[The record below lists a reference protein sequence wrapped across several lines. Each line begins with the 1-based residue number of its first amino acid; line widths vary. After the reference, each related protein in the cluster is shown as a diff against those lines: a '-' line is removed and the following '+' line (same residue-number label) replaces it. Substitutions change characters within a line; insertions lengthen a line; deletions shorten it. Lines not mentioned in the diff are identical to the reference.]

1 MSKIIETMNNP
12 FRKEKI
18 RTSAQE
24 EIAKIY
30 LKVSDKGK
38 NKARPA
44 PMPKLPWIIAA
55 AALVIALLVLF
66 FKSNID
72 VKVRI
77 LGEIPTL
84 SAGGTQADKFGT
96 LREKGIFLVKD
107 AEPNKYIVR
116 SADFK
121 GDAKAFSKMA
131 GAELIL
137 CNSRGPGWAN
147 YEIELKEPIN
157 LARLDLKYV
166 ARGER
171 GDEFL
176 TVVVVDSDNRTY
188 RVEKDISS
196 SLTKD
201 WQVFT
206 VNFMPLKNAVDIK
219 NISVIRFEF
228 GSLTVGNS
236 PMATIFM
243 KDICVTKT
251 KRMGW

>member
-1 MSKIIETMNNP
+1 MSKIIDTLNNP
-12 FRKEKI
+12 FKKEKV

-38 NKARPA
+38 HKSRPA
-44 PMPKLPWIIAA
+44 PMLKLPWIIAGA
-55 AALVIALLVLF
+55 AFVIAVLVLF

-72 VKVRI
+72 IKVRI
-77 LGEIPTL
+77 LGEIPALTAERP
-84 SAGGTQADKFGT
+84 SDKFGT
-96 LREKGIFLVKD
+96 LREKGVFLVKD

-116 SADFK
+116 NADFK
-121 GDAKAFSKMA
+121 GDAKPFSKITS
-131 GAELIL
+131 GALVL
-137 CNSRGPGWAN
+137 CNSRGSGWAN
-147 YEIELKEPIN
+147 YEIELKEPLN
-157 LARLDLKYV
+157 LSRLDLKYA

-176 TVVVVDSDNRTY
+176 TVVVVDSDNKTY
-188 RVEKDISS
+188 RVEKDMSS
-196 SLTKD
+196 SLAKD

-206 VNFMPLKNAVDIK
+206 INFNPLKNTVDIK

-236 PMATIFM
+236 PMATIFI
-243 KDICVTKT
+243 KDVCATKT
-251 KRMGW
+251 KRMDWR

>member
-1 MSKIIETMNNP
+1 MSKIIDTLNNP
-12 FRKEKI
+12 FKKEKVH
-18 RTSAQE
+18 TSAQE

-38 NKARPA
+38 YKTKPA
-44 PMPKLPWIIAA
+44 PMPKLPWIIAGT
-55 AALVIALLVLF
+55 ALVMAVLVLF

-72 VKVRI
+72 IKVRI
-77 LGEIPTL
+77 LGEIPAL
-84 SAGGTQADKFGT
+84 NAEAPADKFGT
-96 LREKGIFLVKD
+96 LREKGVFLVKD

-116 SADFK
+116 NADFK
-121 GDAKAFSKMA
+121 GDAKAFSKIT
-131 GAELIL
+131 GGELVL
-137 CNSRGPGWAN
+137 CNSRGSGWAN
-147 YEIELKEPIN
+147 YEIELKEPLN
-157 LARLDLKYV
+157 LDRLDLKYT

-171 GDEFL
+171 GGEFL

-188 RVEKDISS
+188 RIEKDISS
-196 SLTKD
+196 SLAKD
-201 WQVFT
+201 WQVSTISFK
-206 VNFMPLKNAVDIK
+206 PLQNAVDIK

-243 KDICVTKT
+243 KDVCVTKT

>member
-1 MSKIIETMNNP
+1 MSKIAETMNSP

-24 EIAKIY
+24 EIANMY
-30 LKVSDKGK
+30 LKVSDKGRY
-38 NKARPA
+38 KAKPRPA
-44 PMPKLPWIIAA
+44 SKLPWVIAGAAIIIA
-55 AALVIALLVLF
+55 ILVLF

-72 VKVRI
+72 IKVRI
-77 LGEIPTL
+77 LGEIPVL
-84 SAGGTQADKFGT
+84 SAGNPTDKFGT

-121 GDAKAFSKMA
+121 GDARAFSKTA
-131 GAELIL
+131 GGELIL

-147 YEIELKEPIN
+147 YEIEFKEPLN
-157 LARLDLKYV
+157 FAKLDLKYT
-166 ARGER
+166 ARGGR

-176 TVVVVDSDNRTY
+176 TVVVADSDNKTY

-196 SLTKD
+196 SLSKD

-206 VNFMPLKNAVDIK
+206 INFKPFKNAVDIK

-243 KDICVTKT
+243 KDVCVTKT
-251 KRMGW
+251 KRTGW

>member
-1 MSKIIETMNNP
+1 MSKIIETINNP
-12 FRKEKI
+12 FKKEKI
-18 RTSAQE
+18 RASAQE

-30 LKVSDKGK
+30 LKVSDNGK
-38 NKARPA
+38 RKPKAHPA
-44 PMPKLPWIIAA
+44 PKLPWIIAG
-55 AALVIALLVLF
+55 AALVVAVLVLF

-72 VKVRI
+72 IKVRI
-77 LGEIPTL
+77 LGEIPALTIEG
-84 SAGGTQADKFGT
+84 SPDKFGI

-116 SADFK
+116 NADFK
-121 GDAKAFSKMA
+121 GDAKAFSKITA
-131 GAELIL
+131 GVLVL
-137 CNSRGPGWAN
+137 CNSRGSGWAN
-147 YEIELKEPIN
+147 YEIELKEPVN
-157 LARLDLKYV
+157 LAKLDLKYA

-171 GDEFL
+171 GDEFF
-176 TVVVVDSDNRTY
+176 TVVVVDSDNKTY

-206 VNFMPLKNAVDIK
+206 INFKPLKNAVDIN

-236 PMATIFM
+236 PMATVFM
-243 KDICVTKT
+243 KDVCVTKT
-251 KRMGW
+251 KRMGWR